1 MSRTDPPLP
10 LAVLI
15 SGRGGNM
22 LAIAGACTS
31 GAIHARIAGV
41 VADRDSAAGIDAAR
55 QLGLPVSVVGYQD
68 HAQRG
73 DFEAALIRTID
84 ASGAQLVIL
93 AGFMRILSPAF
104 TRHYSGRLLNIHPSL
119 LPDYKGLHTHRRVL
133 QAGEILHGVSVH
145 YVSDE
150 LDGGP
155 LVRQVRIT
163 ISPADTEASLSAR
176 VHGQEHIIYP
186 QVIGWIADGR
196 LQWRDGAPWLDG
208 HPLRQPIVSGE
219 DEHAKAGSV

>member
-1 MSRTDPPLP
+1 MSRADPPLP

-15 SGRGGNM
+15 SGRGSNM
-22 LAIAGACTS
+22 LAIAGACAG

-41 VADRDSAAGIDAAR
+41 IADRESAAGIGAAR
-55 QLGLPVSVVGYQD
+55 ELGLPVSVVGYQD
-68 HAQRG
+68 HPQR
-73 DFEAALIRTID
+73 DAFEAALIRAID

-119 LPDYKGLHTHRRVL
+119 LPGYKGLHTHRRVL
-133 QAGEILHGVSVH
+133 AAGETLHGVSVH

-155 LVRQVRIT
+155 VVRQVRIT
-163 ISPADTEASLSAR
+163 ISPGDTEASLSAR
-176 VHGQEHIIYP
+176 VHRQEHIVYP

-208 HPLRQPIVSGE
+208 QLLQQPVVSGE
-219 DEHAKAGSV
+219 NEHAEAGSV